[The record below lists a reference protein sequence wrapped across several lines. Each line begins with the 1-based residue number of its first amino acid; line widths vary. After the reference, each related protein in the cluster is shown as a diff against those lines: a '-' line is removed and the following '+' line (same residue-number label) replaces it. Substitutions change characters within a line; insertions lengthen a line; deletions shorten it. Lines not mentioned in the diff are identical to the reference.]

1 MSFRILEAGRC
12 PLRVAGRPA
21 VWPRFPFRTLVA
33 DLRPCAGFVQGDAH
47 GKRYVVQGDVLRMGS
62 GMAPRDRCPAFSLRS
77 RCGLLFL
84 SPTRV
89 PVPFFFSLGFPVLP
103 STAPRPVSPLPLPS
117 AGHDPGR
124 PSLHLA
130 L

>member
-84 SPTRV
+84 RPTGV
-89 PVPFFFSLGFPVLP
+89 PVPFSSFPSELR
-103 STAPRPVSPLPLPS
+103 STQYAPPRLVRPLPIPLSGP
-117 AGHDPGR
+117 
-124 PSLHLA
+124 
-130 L
+130 

>member
-33 DLRPCAGFVQGDAH
+33 DLRPCARFVQGDAH

-89 PVPFFFSLGFPVLP
+89 PVPFFLFPRISR
-103 STAPRPVSPLPLPS
+103 STQYSPQTCEPP
-117 AGHDPGR
+117 P
-124 PSLHLA
+124 PSLSGP
-130 L
+130 